1 MKLNATK
8 KLLLSIYILLIL
20 IVIVVIVI
28 DINKLILKHKFK
40 IIKTDK
46 QTQIY
51 TEKEF
56 YPIQDTLSADF
67 EKINNDTIPLAVDI
81 RKKIE
86 TELKSN
92 NWNNEFHT
100 DELYEIYHETI
111 FAQQFASVNYP
122 IQRQIVVVFTN
133 YTCNLCHACYG
144 RISLFE
150 FHKQLNNWQLT
161 SQFPAFGNGNE
172 YGLEPVWCKLA
183 QIGNKNQYALIVQT
197 TYSGNGGHDK
207 ETQSVYTE
215 LDGQFKPVFEFTNYE
230 YYNDQPSDITYTE
243 GNSQMRFINT
253 GKSWYDIE
261 AKSENTK
268 WNDKTPGNVKRYV
281 FNGKE
286 FVEQKKLATINN

>member
-1 MKLNATK
+1 MKLNTTK
-8 KLLLSIYILLIL
+8 KILLSIYTLLVL

-28 DINKLILKHKFK
+28 DINKLILNYKFK
-40 IIKTDK
+40 IIKTDI

-51 TEKEF
+51 PEKEF
-56 YPIQDTLSADF
+56 YPIQDTLSVDF
-67 EKINNDTIPLAVDI
+67 EKINNDTIQLADDI

-86 TELKSN
+86 TALKN
-92 NWNNEFHT
+92 YNWNNEFRT
-100 DELYEIYHETI
+100 DELYKIYHETI
-111 FAQQFASVNYP
+111 FAQQFTSTSLDL
-122 IQRQIVVVFTN
+122 QRLIVIVFTS
-133 YTCNLCHACYG
+133 YTGNFSHASSG

-150 FHKQLNNWQLT
+150 YQKQENNWQLT

-172 YGLEPVWCKLA
+172 YGLEPVWCKLVT
-183 QIGNKNQYALIVQT
+183 IGNKNQCALIVQT

-215 LDGQFKPVFEFTNYE
+215 VDGQLESVFEFTNYE

-261 AKSENTK
+261 TKSENTL
-268 WNDKTPGNVKRYV
+268 WNDKTPGNVKRYA
-281 FNGKE
+281 FIGKE
-286 FVEQKKLATINN
+286 YVEQKKTCHHQ